1 MGLFS
6 HHVYLL
12 LDKGID
18 SSSSSRNEYKEL
30 KRRTSYTIKHGKNC
44 KEVSK
49 QNNYKFSQRQEKHSS
64 PESVH
69 TPTPLPL
76 NSKISGNI
84 L

>member
-30 KRRTSYTIKHGKNC
+30 KRRTSYTIKHGKIVKKLVN
-44 KEVSK
+44 KTITSSK
-49 QNNYKFSQRQEKHSS
+49 AEKKFFPGK
-64 PESVH
+64 SVH
-69 TPTPLPL
+69 TPTPLSL